1 MRLYLL
7 NRRIGDFFEVG
18 FTPAGA
24 LHARPCHLR
33 WKRWTFDA
41 RAGRTIV
48 SGVSGSWRAQRD
60 VCRSRGAQPF
70 SFCSILHL
78 GSWRSTRGRFSCREL
93 FCFINQN
100 SNVKTA
106 LPTPR
111 VIEPA
116 IARSFE
122 VWRVLRRDE
131 HGLGAC

>member
-48 SGVSGSWRAQRD
+48 SGVFGSWRAQRD
-60 VCRSRGAQPF
+60 VCALAGCATVFFLLHSSLGLLALHAGQVLLSRAF
-70 SFCSILHL
+70 LL
-78 GSWRSTRGRFSCREL
+78 Y
-93 FCFINQN
+93 
-100 SNVKTA
+100 
-106 LPTPR
+106 
-111 VIEPA
+111 
-116 IARSFE
+116 
-122 VWRVLRRDE
+122 
-131 HGLGAC
+131 